1 MIKPQLTSII
11 TQLPTLLK
19 KTPAQVLSC
28 GRFWRSPF
36 LQDTSGRQLPVG
48 TMPDVVTIA
57 NPWHFE
63 SRTCTCA
70 DSKLRFEWSFV
81 AVMST
86 STCSSFWTSTQFRVV
101 SIFCASYNISCNL
114 YQSNMNF
121 FKQINICFVL
131 EWHTST
137 YDWHTDGIRTYT
149 SNIRMIYEYKR
160 ATYEWHTSLH
170 GWHMNTFAWHMDHI
184 RVHTSNKHVI

>member
-70 DSKLRFEWSFV
+70 DSKLRLEWSFV

-86 STCSSFWTSTQFRVV
+86 YQGTTTYSSFWISTQFCVI

-114 YQSNMNF
+114 YEWNVNF
-121 FKQINICFVL
+121 FKQINICFERHTNEILLQKSDIRMTYEYIRMTCEYIWVTY

-137 YDWHTDGIRTYT
+137 Y
-149 SNIRMIYEYKR
+149 E
-160 ATYEWHTSLH
+160 
-170 GWHMNTFAWHMDHI
+170 
-184 RVHTSNKHVI
+184 

>member
-1 MIKPQLTSII
+1 MVYFEEHLFYRT
-11 TQLPTLLK
+11 LPADSFQWG
-19 KTPAQVLSC
+19 PLS
-28 GRFWRSPF
+28 
-36 LQDTSGRQLPVG
+36 DI
-48 TMPDVVTIA
+48 VTIA

-63 SRTCTCA
+63 SRTRTCA
-70 DSKLRFEWSFV
+70 DSKLRLEWSFV

-160 ATYEWHTSLH
+160 ATYEWHTSIH

-184 RVHTSNKHVI
+184 RLHTSNKHVI